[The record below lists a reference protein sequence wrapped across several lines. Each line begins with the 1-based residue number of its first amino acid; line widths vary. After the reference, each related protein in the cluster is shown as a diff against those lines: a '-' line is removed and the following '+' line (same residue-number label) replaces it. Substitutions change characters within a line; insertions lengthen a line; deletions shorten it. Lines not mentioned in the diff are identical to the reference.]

1 MSQPSFKAHN
11 IVHLKQQG
19 VALVVSL
26 ILLVVITL
34 LSLTAM
40 RSTNLDTK
48 ITVNHQHKQM
58 AFQTAE
64 NTFAE
69 LTGLPITNP
78 KMKPPY
84 LNTPGNINDDPE
96 LNSAWYTQ
104 NGVAG
109 TPDLTS
115 DLTMDYIEKGA
126 PGKYK
131 FSGFGLNIVTH
142 VYQADAIGKVDGT
155 NARSHNRMQV
165 ALIRE

>member
-1 MSQPSFKAHN
+1 MRQPSFKTRRHL
-11 IVHLKQQG
+11 HLKQQG

-48 ITVNHQHKQM
+48 IAVNHQHKQM
-58 AFQTAE
+58 AFQAAE
-64 NTFAE
+64 STFAE

-78 KMKPPY
+78 KMKPPN
-84 LNTPGNINDDPE
+84 LNTPGNIIEDPE
-96 LNSAWYTQ
+96 LNSDWYTQ
-104 NGVAG
+104 SGVTG
-109 TPDLTS
+109 SPDLSS

-131 FSGFGLNIVTH
+131 FSGFGLSIITH

>member
-1 MSQPSFKAHN
+1 MKQFSPNTFPPS
-11 IVHLKQQG
+11 KQRG

-40 RSTNLDTK
+40 RNTNLDTK

-58 AFQTAE
+58 AFQAAE

-78 KMKPPY
+78 KMKAPN
-84 LNTPGNINDDPE
+84 LNIPGNINDSPE

-104 NGVAG
+104 HGVEG
-109 TPDLTS
+109 SPNLTS

-131 FSGFGLNIVTH
+131 FSGFGLSIITH
-142 VYQADAIGKVDGT
+142 VYQADAIGKVDNT
-155 NARSHNRMQV
+155 NARAHNRMHV

>member
-1 MSQPSFKAHN
+1 MT
-11 IVHLKQQG
+11 QQFYKSRYPVQNRQRG
-19 VALVVSL
+19 VALVISL
-26 ILLVVITL
+26 ILLTVITL
-34 LSLTAM
+34 LSVTAM

-58 AFQTAE
+58 AFQAAE

-78 KMKPPY
+78 KMKPPQ
-84 LNTPGNINDDPE
+84 LNVPGNINDDPE
-96 LNSAWYTQ
+96 LNSNWYTQ
-104 NGVAG
+104 SGVTG
-109 TPDLTS
+109 SPDLSS
-115 DLTMDYIEKGA
+115 DLTMTYTEKAA

-142 VYQADAIGKVDGT
+142 IYQADAIGKVDGT
-155 NARSHNRMQV
+155 NASAHNRMQV